1 MACVASHGIMKAI
14 YKISQRSSIS
24 IGLATI
30 ENFNQLNIPKTPR
43 NIETNLS
50 VFPAHEWL
58 GKIFDK

>member
-14 YKISQRSSIS
+14 YKISQRSSVS

-50 VFPAHEWL
+50 VFPAH
-58 GKIFDK
+58 